1 MPREASQKHG
11 IEITAL
17 WAGWTGPGEW
27 NFYGGPQTLGIVPPA
42 YRFTRLKELMA
53 GADFARQLGVTD
65 VITHVGFLPENPND
79 PDFTGTCAALRH
91 LANYLKANG
100 QYFLFETGQ
109 ETPVTMLRAI
119 EEIGTDNLGINFD
132 TANLI
137 LYGKANALDA
147 IDIFGKYI
155 RNTHMKDGEF
165 PTCGKYLGVE
175 KPLGQGRANIPRVPQ
190 APCHWLHR
198 PAGHRAGNLRRPA
211 DQRHRHGTG
220 SAGRRPQRAGG
231 LNVPI
236 CLVKDD
242 KAETGSDA
250 SPEKASGRFS
260 LHGFLLPAGA
270 WRNMR
275 HLL

>member
-1 MPREASQKHG
+1 MKIGVLLNYRPDTDIDKEFEKIAGLGLTCCQLCGGVAVYSEENARRAREASQKHN

-53 GADFARQLGVTD
+53 GADFAKQLGVTD

-79 PDFTGTCAALRH
+79 PDFTGTCAALRY

-137 LYGKANALDA
+137 LYGKSNSLDA

-175 KPLGQGRANIPRVPQ
+175 KPLGQGRADISQVVRK
-190 APCHWLHR
+190 LHSIGYPGPLIIER
-198 PAGHRAGNLRRPA
+198 EISGDQQIKDIVMARDLLAGVLKE
-211 DQRHRHGTG
+211 
-220 SAGRRPQRAGG
+220 
-231 LNVPI
+231 L
-236 CLVKDD
+236 
-242 KAETGSDA
+242 DA
-250 SPEKASGRFS
+250 
-260 LHGFLLPAGA
+260 
-270 WRNMR
+270 
-275 HLL
+275 